1 MIISFSLGK
10 SYDAFSFIHQTFL
23 HLTSDSSFYMMYF
36 NYILYVCSFIL
47 YQKKI
52 EDVLIFNIS
61 LHYFLKKYLLT
72 FPVRK
77 SRKVVTVFSAII
89 RFWGWLL
96 IFFAYLHSCTIFQ
109 LNFSFVLVGWYAS
122 RVWKWDQNWISFP
135 AIVSMTIHGY
145 CTTTVWPVKTNLH
158 PLDT

>member
-1 MIISFSLGK
+1 MMLFP
-10 SYDAFSFIHQTFL
+10 SFIKHFCTLRQTVVFTWCISTIYCMYVAL
-23 HLTSDSSFYMMYF
+23 FY
-36 NYILYVCSFIL
+36 IK
-47 YQKKI
+47 KKI

-61 LHYFLKKYLLT
+61 LFTALLLEEIST
-72 FPVRK
+72 H
-77 SRKVVTVFSAII
+77 FSCEKITESSD
-89 RFWGWLL
+89 RFFSNYSLL
-96 IFFAYLHSCTIFQ
+96 GLTLNFFAYLHSCTIFQ